1 MPSPWRVETC
11 GNLVKV
17 VLDMSYDKVL
27 WPLVSYKVAPAAAP
41 ANEEAIQ
48 TAVRTPS
55 LGGQNL
61 SPVS

>member
-1 MPSPWRVETC
+1 MPSPWRIETC

-17 VLDMSYDKVL
+17 VLDMLYDKVL
-27 WPLVSYKVAPAAAP
+27 WPFVSYKVAPTAAP
-41 ANEEAIQ
+41 ANEKAIQ